1 MSGIDT
7 EIESEVHMN
16 LIMRCDTRIL
26 RLNKNQDI
34 ILAAFRKS
42 FPDLDVEEV
51 TTSLLKDN
59 GAKEIWRE
67 FCEQFK
73 ETVDDYSMGTLMRC
87 HAAQSYSPE
96 NTVVVPRIIYLAVEM
111 ARNLEG
117 VNEKNK
123 EAYTANYKSLQAQCL
138 VIKIKLF
145 QFSDGPV
152 WVNEYTGLF
161 GATAAT
167 SASTVPLFGS
177 TTTTSGLFG
186 SKPAT
191 STAPSGGL
199 FGATTTTTASPAT
212 GELIGSKPAAATP
225 PAGGL
230 FGSSTDSSS
239 FWRSI
244 WSQTSD
250 YFSAN
255 TWWRFIQI
263 DEAQRDGSRNSQTQL
278 TSQCTRKSSSNISEN
293 EFKSMT

>member
-1 MSGIDT
+1 MTGIDT
-7 EIESEVHMN
+7 EIDYGDADRYVNDESIEIAWATKAGEQAEVHMN

-111 ARNLEG
+111 ARNVEG

-123 EAYTANYKSLQAQCL
+123 EAYTANYKSLQAQ
-138 VIKIKLF
+138 
-145 QFSDGPV
+145 
-152 WVNEYTGLF
+152 
-161 GATAAT
+161 
-167 SASTVPLFGS
+167 
-177 TTTTSGLFG
+177 
-186 SKPAT
+186 
-191 STAPSGGL
+191 
-199 FGATTTTTASPAT
+199 
-212 GELIGSKPAAATP
+212 
-225 PAGGL
+225 
-230 FGSSTDSSS
+230 
-239 FWRSI
+239 
-244 WSQTSD
+244 
-250 YFSAN
+250 
-255 TWWRFIQI
+255 
-263 DEAQRDGSRNSQTQL
+263 
-278 TSQCTRKSSSNISEN
+278 
-293 EFKSMT
+293 